1 MITNGSNTRETLF
14 SIAEDISRVMARAS
28 KTDTGVYISTPV
40 SYPSG
45 ASVVVRI
52 DGAGKAFFVS
62 DSGLGYQESD
72 MIDAGRSFQLIA
84 RSIVDGTGVS
94 FDERGFFIARSSR
107 ADLGYVAA
115 AIANF
120 SQRAVIETLIKHEE
134 RKADLQK
141 KALVSRLE
149 GIFGIKNVEK
159 DFEIRGASSVEWD
172 VAAKVTSSNVVSIFD
187 YVKPHKNSVVNTVA
201 KFHDIGRLPD
211 APKRIITV
219 TDKAKMGDL
228 LGLLSQAANVISLDG
243 TPNEAIRRLAA

>member
-1 MITNGSNTRETLF
+1 MAGHTRETLF
-14 SIAEDISRVMARAS
+14 SIAEDVSRVMARAS

-52 DGAGKAFFVS
+52 DGDGDAFFVS

-72 MIDAGRSFQLIA
+72 MIDAGHSFQSVA
-84 RSIVDGTGVS
+84 RSIIRDTGVS
-94 FDERGFFIARSSR
+94 FDSRSFFVARSSR
-107 ADLGYVAA
+107 ADLAYVAA

-120 SQRAVIETLIKHEE
+120 SQRAVIEALIKHEE
-134 RKADLQK
+134 RKADIQK

-149 GIFGIKNVEK
+149 DVFGIKNVEK

-201 KFHDIGRLPD
+201 KFHDIARLPD
-211 APKRIITV
+211 APKRIVTV
-219 TDKAKMGDL
+219 SDKAKMGDL
-228 LGLLSQAANVISLDG
+228 LGLLSQAANVISLAE
-243 TPNEAIRRLAA
+243 TPNDAIRRLAA